1 MINFPQ
7 RGIHDSKPTPK
18 QLYEIITKELGF
30 IDVCLDKNKFNAK
43 LQLWPDKS
51 YCNPPFSE
59 KAAFVSRAASSHRT
73 GREVLLYLP
82 FDPTTTWFE
91 TLYHENPLIIIFMKR
106 MQHNRWPAALFHLAR
121 YQQPQIVLVKD
132 LVEVKRLLNGPTPVL

>member
-7 RGIHDSKPTPK
+7 RGIHDNKPTPK
-18 QLYEIITKELGF
+18 QLYDIIVNELHF

-43 LQLWPDKS
+43 LQLWPNKS

-59 KAAFVSRAASSHRT
+59 KAQFVSRAASSHRA

-82 FDPTTTWFE
+82 FDPTTGWFE

-106 MQHNRWPAALFHLAR
+106 MQHNRWPVALFHLKNYDAPR
-121 YQQPQIVLVKD
+121 MILVKSE
-132 LVEVKRLLNGPTPVL
+132 VEIKKLLNGPQAVL